1 MSAAATRRTPDSTLG
16 AAVAHPLRSRCLTLL
31 ADREASPAEI
41 ARELGIEVSKVGYH
55 VSALAKAGLIE
66 KVRERPVRGA
76 VEHFYRAT
84 VEPSVADTAYADLGA
99 EARRNF
105 CRTTWSLVTA
115 NATTSLESGRMLERD
130 DLHLTRVPI
139 RADEQGWA
147 EIAEAHLELFER
159 VFEIQAASAER
170 LGDHPDDPGISGLS
184 VQAFFETPEAA
195 ADTALAET
203 DL

>member
-1 MSAAATRRTPDSTLG
+1 MPTAATRRSPDSTLG

-84 VEPSVADTAYADLGA
+84 VEPSVTDTAYAEMGS

-105 CRTTWSLVTA
+105 CRTTWSLITA
-115 NATTSLESGRMLERD
+115 NATTSLETGRMLERD
-130 DLHLTRVPI
+130 DVHLTRVPI
-139 RADEQGWA
+139 RVDERGWM
-147 EIAEAHLELFER
+147 EVAEAHLELFDR
-159 VFEIQAASAER
+159 VFDIQSASAER
-170 LGDHPDDPGISGLS
+170 LGENPDDAGVSGLS
-184 VQAFFETPEAA
+184 VQAFFETPEAVH
-195 ADTALAET
+195 DHSPV
-203 DL
+203 DD